1 LAHQK
6 VDCDWDLLVGLV
18 MGRLEGRLVMGRLV
32 MGRLEGRLVM
42 DRLED
47 RLVMGL

>member
-18 MGRLEGRLVMGRLV
+18 MGRLEGRLVMGRL
-32 MGRLEGRLVM
+32 EGRLVM